1 LLLLPYVSYLREC
14 IDQQLFEISSLLPPL
29 TPDLTGYIEI
39 IPTLHK
45 LSFYLFSRKMVI

>member
-29 TPDLTGYIEI
+29 TPD
-39 IPTLHK
+39 PTF
-45 LSFYLFSRKMVI
+45 LSLVYLCALYYLAQSTLLVR